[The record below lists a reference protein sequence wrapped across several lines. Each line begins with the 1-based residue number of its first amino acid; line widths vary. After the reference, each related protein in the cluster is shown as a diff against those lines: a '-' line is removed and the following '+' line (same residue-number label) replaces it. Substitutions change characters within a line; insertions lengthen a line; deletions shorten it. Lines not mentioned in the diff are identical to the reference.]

1 MRYLAMALM
10 TGSMALS
17 AGQAKAADEITIAVF
32 TKNQTNPAYE
42 AFRIA
47 ADQIAQA
54 TGVRVVHF
62 VPKQPDN
69 VDEQKAMV
77 EQVLTDKPDVVIFI
91 PSMTSR

>member
-1 MRYLAMALM
+1 MSHSSPA
-10 TGSMALS
+10 
-17 AGQAKAADEITIAVF
+17 QAAETLTIAVF
-32 TKNQTNPAYE
+32 TKNPTNPAYE

-77 EQVLTDKPDVVIFI
+77 EQVFARKAGRRCVH
-91 PSMTSR
+91 SGR